1 MSVVAQTM
9 ECRAGCGACCIAPS
23 ISSPIPDMP
32 HGKPA
37 GVPCVQ
43 LDAHMRCKIFG
54 EVTRPAV
61 CSSLRASAQMC
72 GMNEDVVQTREF
84 ALHYLNELEL
94 LTK

>member
-1 MSVVAQTM
+1 
-9 ECRAGCGACCIAPS
+9 
-23 ISSPIPDMP
+23 MP

>member
-1 MSVVAQTM
+1 MNVAVQEMS
-9 ECRAGCGACCIAPS
+9 CRAGCGACCIAPS
-23 ISSPIPDMP
+23 ISSTIPDMP
-32 HGKPA
+32 DGKPE

-43 LDAHMRCKIFG
+43 LDAQMRCKIFG
-54 EVTRPAV
+54 EATRPAV
-61 CSSLRASAQMC
+61 CGSLRASAQMC

>member
-1 MSVVAQTM
+1 
-9 ECRAGCGACCIAPS
+9 
-23 ISSPIPDMP
+23 MP

-61 CSSLRASAQMC
+61 CGSLRASAQMC
-72 GMNEDVVQTREF
+72 GENEDVVQTREF